1 MASVP
6 YRRLGVALLIG
17 ATVFTMVSASAANLN
32 LTAPGVVGAGE
43 QTISAPCT
51 SVTASYTQAYDST
64 LNAYVVNAVVLTGTG
79 CTAATTLTVKVTLKD
94 ANSTPAN
101 PETVVDTVD
110 PATINGGESVD
121 VTAVPVKVSDFDGLA
136 VLITDP

>member
-51 SVTASYTQAYDST
+51 SVTASYTLQYSAT
-64 LNAYVVNAVVLTGTG
+64 ANAYMVNDVVLNGVGCSGTG
-79 CTAATTLTVKVTLKD
+79 LTVRVTLKD
-94 ANSTPAN
+94 GATN
-101 PETVVDTVD
+101 PETTVNGVAGTDINTADAGPLTVD
-110 PATINGGESVD
+110 VSGSSVKAD
-121 VTAVPVKVSDFDGLA
+121 ALVGLA
-136 VLITDP
+136 VLITG